1 MWVRVSKVRR
11 DGKVYR
17 YAQLVQSYR
26 NDEGKPRT
34 RIIRSLGPVT
44 EEQGKTLKAAVKA
57 AKAAGADIAE
67 ITSAPAQQHVAL
79 GTRRYLDLAVLLEVL
94 RDEGLHDFLSRLF
107 AERAD
112 TSVPIADVLCV
123 LILQR
128 CTAPASKLAA
138 QRWFPRTAL
147 PELLAIEPAAFNNS
161 RIHRALSALDSCDA
175 ELQRQLPDHLAVRH
189 DRPVALLLD
198 ATDTWFEGRG
208 PDIAARGRDKHGI
221 YRRRIGLVILCDPT
235 GLPLRW
241 HVIDGRFHDAT
252 ALMEMANEAAAIPW
266 AKGLPLIV
274 DRALGQA
281 GFLDR
286 IEKLGYRF
294 LTCIPA
300 CELDSCGAPI
310 PWSDLEKLSTHDGV
324 EEVEQALVAAGF
336 SKINSRRYIKDLKTF
351 DKNRAKNAPRASVA
365 VFAMDVLEVLE
376 SSEASRK
383 ELSSQLNMSSS
394 TLQRLASLRTLL
406 PAIRKRL
413 RAGDGDRLT
422 RERLY
427 ELAKV
432 VPEDQDA
439 ALDRLVSLAP
449 ATPRR
454 VQRKHAEDQMVFR
467 ARGVLVVNPE
477 RLVQERKSAE
487 EALSNVKVLLQDVNR
502 RLASPRST
510 RKDANALGE
519 VQKRIDRARLG
530 AVCTLELKKRKG
542 TRSIE
547 MSIDESAWNR
557 RRSTDG
563 LALVVA
569 HHAHEAEA
577 SELVAQ
583 YFAKDVIEKDFQLI
597 KSVLDLR
604 PIRHQSDHKVRAH
617 VTLCVLALLLERLLE
632 RRLAVAGQRQ
642 TAAAALEKLEMAHL
656 NLLQSGNTRYHTVT
670 RLDRDASSVLKALGM
685 QRLADDDAVTKA
697 ITPRAIS

>member
-1 MWVRVSKVRR
+1 MWVRISTVRR
-11 DGKVYR
+11 DGKAYS

-26 NDEGKPRT
+26 NDEGKSRT
-34 RIIRSLGPVT
+34 RIIQSLGRVT

-57 AKAAGADIAE
+57 AKAAGADIAH
-67 ITSAPAQQHVAL
+67 IASTAAQQHVAL

-94 RDEGLHDFLSRLF
+94 REEGLHDFLSSLF

-175 ELQRQLPDHLAVRH
+175 ELQRLLPDHLAVRH

-221 YRRRIGLVILCDPT
+221 YRRRIGLVFLCDPK

-336 SKINSRRYIKDLKTF
+336 SKVNPRRYIKDLETF
-351 DKNRAKNAPRASVA
+351 DKNRAKNAPRPSVA

-376 SSEASRK
+376 SSDASRK

-406 PAIRKRL
+406 PAIRERL

-432 VPEDQDA
+432 APEDQDA

-449 ATPRR
+449 AKPRR
-454 VQRKHAEDQMVFR
+454 VQRRHAEDQMVFR
-467 ARGVLVVNPE
+467 ARGVLAVNPE
-477 RLVQERKSAE
+477 RLLRERKTAE
-487 EALSNVKVLLQDVNR
+487 DALSDVKAVLQDVNR
-502 RLASPRST
+502 RLASPKST

-583 YFAKDVIEKDFQLI
+583 YFSKDVIEKDFQLI

-604 PIRHQSDHKVRAH
+604 PIRHQSDQKVRAH

-632 RRLAVAGQRQ
+632 QRLAAAGQRQ

-656 NLLQSGNTRYHTVT
+656 NLLQSGDTRYHTVT
-670 RLDRDASSVLKALGM
+670 RLDPDASSVLKALGM